1 MHQCIITQH
10 NSHRCSRRCSRQP
23 NRNRGAYIYIYILC
37 VDRTGALVCGTP
49 CRRCSHTWNHQGVAI
64 STKLYSMTSLI
75 LHHWFPTT
83 IFDHKHPSWAQ
94 TDPTAFAGREQLF
107 AGSIFVDFRWPSRT
121 MTMEW
126 TKHLE
131 HVEACPCRKLG
142 IESLY
147 RLVWESKPS
156 CFNSCWVPSRL
167 SEAMNAFVTWY
178 YETHWLQ

>member
-1 MHQCIITQH
+1 MYNYSVNIIHIAVHVAILVNQIETEVH
-10 NSHRCSRRCSRQP
+10 I
-23 NRNRGAYIYIYILC
+23 YIYIYC
-37 VDRTGALVCGTP
+37 VYIDRTGALVCGTP

-83 IFDHKHPSWAQ
+83 TFDHKHPSWAQ

-131 HVEACPCRKLG
+131 HVEACHHV
-142 IESLY
+142 
-147 RLVWESKPS
+147 LVEYLELNP
-156 CFNSCWVPSRL
+156 
-167 SEAMNAFVTWY
+167 Y
-178 YETHWLQ
+178 ID